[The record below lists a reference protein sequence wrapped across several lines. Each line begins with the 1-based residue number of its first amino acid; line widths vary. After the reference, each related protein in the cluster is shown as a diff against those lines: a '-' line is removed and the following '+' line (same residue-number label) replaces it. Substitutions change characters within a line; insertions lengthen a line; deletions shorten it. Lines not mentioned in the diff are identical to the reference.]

1 MSTHTHDCRGCNAHY
16 DGAAW
21 ASLVLVERLRP
32 DQVGDI
38 FTEWPWA
45 RDATLEVRRCACG
58 STVTSLHSG
67 ATAESHAA

>member
-1 MSTHTHDCRGCNAHY
+1 MSTHDCRGCNAHY

-21 ASLVLVERLRP
+21 ASLALVETLRP

-38 FTEWPWA
+38 FTEWPWS

-58 STVTSLHSG
+58 ATVASLHTR
-67 ATAESHAA
+67 ARAESHAA